1 MFQLEPLN
9 VSVLQ
14 GSAAQFNATVEG
26 KWDFMTWTIGGLLVL
41 TVPETKNETSSG
53 QFSATHSSDGDSSL
67 VEFKI
72 WNTTRNQTG
81 DVICAVQGP
90 YGSKTATLK
99 VQDMGDVNITEG
111 NVTVE
116 QGQQVELQCVTT
128 AWFPKPTVTWN
139 QNDQPVDSSL
149 YNTTT
154 SEEIEGYY
162 NSTSVL
168 KFQATSNTKVECL
181 AIITALKYPQS
192 STVHVVVVPK
202 PPDWTVLIA
211 VVCSIG
217 GFALLVLLILGI
229 IFCIK
234 HRKKKQANYQD
245 EMRRV
250 RTHSQ
255 LSGTGPDGQRQGQV
269 NSGYVNDNQ
278 VTSTSVPPSEIADS
292 GFFQTN
298 GSNMEEM
305 PNGNSNHAGIDY
317 NHANHTL
324 EHPGVKKHRHATVV

>member
-1 MFQLEPLN
+1 MGGNLILVVP
-9 VSVLQ
+9 
-14 GSAAQFNATVEG
+14 AT
-26 KWDFMTWTIGGLLVL
+26 I
-41 TVPETKNETSSG
+41 NETSSG
-53 QFSATHSSDGDSSL
+53 QFSATHSSVGDTSR

-72 WNTTRNQTG
+72 HNTTRSQAG
-81 DVICAVQGP
+81 DVICFVQGP
-90 YGSKTATLK
+90 YGSKTATLQ
-99 VQDMGDVNITEG
+99 VQDRGDVNIMEG

-128 AWFPKPTVTWN
+128 AWFPAPNVTWN
-139 QNDQPVDSSL
+139 LNGQPVNSSL
-149 YNTTT
+149 YNTTDQP
-154 SEEIEGYY
+154 IGDYF

-168 KFQATSNTKVECL
+168 KFQAASNAKVECL
-181 AIITALKYPQS
+181 AIIPAIKENPQS

-211 VVCSIG
+211 VVCSFG

-234 HRKKKQANYQD
+234 RRKKKQTNYQD
-245 EMRRV
+245 EMRKV

-255 LSGTGPDGQRQGQV
+255 LSGTGPAGQRQGQV

-292 GFFQTN
+292 GFFQAN
-298 GSNMEEM
+298 GSNIVEM
-305 PNGNSNHAGIDY
+305 PNGNSNHAEIDY
-317 NHANHTL
+317 NHANHIL